1 MPEALLNPSL
11 EHFAVIVLSALVILR
26 LSLHRK
32 NFYALTISIVISASL
47 AEGLCRLLT
56 LELPEQRPTWEEDR
70 NLSEVEKYALPNSEL
85 RYVYP
90 DNPRGYFDG
99 QNQVSA
105 DVSMALGSEDGTLM
119 SKTRIPG

>member
-47 AEGLCRLLT
+47 VC
-56 LELPEQRPTWEEDR
+56 
-70 NLSEVEKYALPNSEL
+70 
-85 RYVYP
+85 
-90 DNPRGYFDG
+90 
-99 QNQVSA
+99 
-105 DVSMALGSEDGTLM
+105 
-119 SKTRIPG
+119 